1 MGELESLLVV
11 PCLSRFGRKKKG
23 LVTKQ
28 ALCDCGEEELPF
40 NRKRRPYTT
49 GAKKQNWGSYVNTEL
64 ILLNSLTTKETK
76 WLFRPSK
83 HWLCFSFGFVIERQV
98 RVYAT
103 VPTNPPNGCHKTQP
117 RAKCVILCKHMY
129 FWDSARSEKSCR
141 TPSQVAILAVSC
153 FFFMGKRADN
163 RNRLNSSALAG
174 TAGSEPQGWDKAA
187 TQRRP
192 FQKHSCMFFLAYMSP
207 FVSAFYSL
215 LQLWKITTL
224 STCSPSL
231 VLRIHWSLSF
241 QTKLQ
246 CPRVCVLSEKLIS
259 EFVTSEG

>member
-1 MGELESLLVV
+1 M
-11 PCLSRFGRKKKG
+11 
-23 LVTKQ
+23 
-28 ALCDCGEEELPF
+28 
-40 NRKRRPYTT
+40 
-49 GAKKQNWGSYVNTEL
+49 
-64 ILLNSLTTKETK
+64 
-76 WLFRPSK
+76 FRPSK

-153 FFFMGKRADN
+153 FFFAGKRADN

-174 TAGSEPQGWDKAA
+174 TAGSKPQGWDKAA

-224 STCSPSL
+224 STCSPFPSSSHPL
-231 VLRIHWSLSF
+231 IAVFSNKAAVS
-241 QTKLQ
+241 KG
-246 CPRVCVLSEKLIS
+246 VCSIREAHIWICDIRGIKRK
-259 EFVTSEG
+259 